1 MQTQPTPKTPKLVVS
16 KNAIIALS
24 SLQIVGAI
32 LAFIIQVIVSINL
45 LISWVLNAYKVH
57 LKGDVF
63 THRNAT
69 HRFVTAKINFEN
81 F

>member
-32 LAFIIQVIVSINL
+32 LAFIIQVI
-45 LISWVLNAYKVH
+45 LNNKFTKVVGIKC
-57 LKGDVF
+57 LQSASKMRWIYSQKCGLSQ
-63 THRNAT
+63 N
-69 HRFVTAKINFEN
+69 
-81 F
+81 